1 MEENQSFNYISSYQE
16 EMSYLSRIKVQII
29 EDTENLLEQWISWF
43 LDCSAFLK
51 NHLIITLNNAQLT
64 LRM

>member
-29 EDTENLLEQWISWF
+29 EDTENLLEQ
-43 LDCSAFLK
+43 
-51 NHLIITLNNAQLT
+51 
-64 LRM
+64 